1 MRQNGAIGRAI
12 ARIGQPPPHW
22 TLPTSR
28 LRLRTHRRLLGL
40 SGYTRLHYLGA
51 PRGSAATRG
60 DSRLTVRVL
69 LAEARAAR
77 SASLHAYF
85 VCTMAARELM
95 ARLGRHEERTIAA
108 RGRRYAR
115 PPTSGR
121 VHNAA
126 LRPGPRGESGTDG
139 RDAPKTL
146 GMLDVGIPR
155 HASLH
160 LLRAPDRR
168 ASRGGRASQ
177 RREAS
182 QVSRTLVSPRIV
194 ASTQRILRELT
205 NGYVST
211 VHGLTKAAR
220 RDAFFSP
227 AASGTPGRSTID
239 ARTVTP
245 RMVAMLKC
253 MPTGQMHLLATHGRF
268 WDPVR
273 AVAQRRTSAQ
283 PSALAA
289 AMSPDA
295 GRHTWLRSTPLIY
308 VSVAEAPRGPLANAA
323 PARSGSI
330 TDRPT
335 TRRLLRLLG
344 RRADAMHGEAATRRT
359 SVARAVSTKA
369 TMRAKRITS
378 RARSLGA
385 TMQRLGPLR
394 PRAPGERVAA
404 RLAAVRPI
412 DPANDAAAPA
422 IAATM
427 PLRAMPRATAQ
438 FRLVSSA
445 SARAAA
451 VSFALPRSYAGT
463 PAAILSYRRTPRA
476 ATPDT
481 THRSSQS
488 SQLQQQVVRQV
499 TQELTQNTPWRGQLE
514 QAVLAPRVLRELT
527 ERVAG
532 AIAGRQ
538 GLERYRRG
546 L

>member
-40 SGYTRLHYLGA
+40 SGDTRLHYLGA

-85 VCTMAARELM
+85 VCTMAAREFM
-95 ARLGRHEERTIAA
+95 ARLGRYNGRTIAA
-108 RGRRYAR
+108 RGMRYAQ

-126 LRPGPRGESGTDG
+126 LRPGPRGESGADG

-168 ASRGGRASQ
+168 ASRGERASQ

-182 QVSRTLVSPRIV
+182 QVSRTLVSSRIV
-194 ASTQRILRELT
+194 VSTQRILRELT

-227 AASGTPGRSTID
+227 AASGTPRRSTID
-239 ARTVTP
+239 TRTVTP
-245 RMVAMLKC
+245 RMVSMLKY
-253 MPTGQMHLLATHGRF
+253 MPAAQKHLLAAHGRF
-268 WDPVR
+268 WAHVS
-273 AVAQRRTSAQ
+273 AVAQARTSAQ
-283 PSALAA
+283 SSALAA

-295 GRHTWLRSTPLIY
+295 GRHTWLRSTQLIY

-330 TDRPT
+330 DDRHT

-359 SVARAVSTKA
+359 SVARPVSTKA
-369 TMRAKRITS
+369 TTRVTS

-385 TMQRLGPLR
+385 TMQRLAPLR

-412 DPANDAAAPA
+412 DPANDAAAPVV
-422 IAATM
+422 AATM
-427 PLRAMPRATAQ
+427 QLRAMPCATAQ
-438 FRLVSSA
+438 FRLVSGA
-445 SARAAA
+445 SARAASA
-451 VSFALPRSYAGT
+451 SFALPRSYAGT

-481 THRSSQS
+481 TRHSSHSSHS

-499 TQELTQNTPWRGQLE
+499 TQELAQNTPWRGQLE